1 MMNPVQDDMTLSRS
15 WAACGGRAA
24 RAACLALLVGLVA
37 ACGGGGGSKIKPD
50 ENATAGPAPASLTYL
65 SATPDLIYLSGAP
78 GPHRADVVFEVR
90 DATGAVL
97 AGEAVRLQL
106 ANALLGTALDGAGA
120 DGTVTIASDAEG
132 KVRVT
137 VLAGTV
143 PGAVRVAASVVDAP
157 TIATSSLELRVA
169 TGRPAQSRASL
180 AATVLSIEGY
190 QIDGTETTLTLSLA
204 DRQGNPVPDGTQV
217 NFVAESGAVFPSTCV
232 VAGGTSRCSVVLR
245 SQGVRP
251 ANGQVSILAYTPG
264 EEDFTDLN
272 GNNAWD
278 SGEPFADMGDAFRD
292 DNENGAWEAGEFQV
306 RRGGAA
312 ACAGTD
318 LAQAPGRANTCDGRW
333 GETDVRRQIRIVF
346 ATSEAQFT
354 ASGPSVPTTGTFD
367 VLVADRLGNS
377 LATGST
383 VSVLVRPASDA
394 SSCTAEVSPTTVP
407 NGVRPTLVR
416 ITTKDCLLADRV
428 ELTARSPSG
437 IATVVSYGVQ

>member
-1 MMNPVQDDMTLSRS
+1 MNPSRT
-15 WAACGGRAA
+15 WADRTGRAA
-24 RAACLALLVGLVA
+24 RAACLALLVGVVA

-97 AGEAVRLQL
+97 VGEAVRLQL
-106 ANALLGTALDGAGA
+106 ANALLGTALDGAGT
-120 DGTVTIASDAEG
+120 DGSVTVASDAEG

-157 TIATSSLELRVA
+157 AIATSSLELRVA

-180 AATVLSIEGY
+180 AASLLSIEAY
-190 QIDGTETTLTLSLA
+190 QIDGAETTLTLSLA

-217 NFVAESGAVFPSTCV
+217 NFVAEAGAVFPSSCV
-232 VAGGTSRCSVVLR
+232 VTGGSSRCSVVLR

-251 ANGQVSILAYTPG
+251 ANGQINILAYTPG

-292 DNENGAWEAGEFQV
+292 DDENGVWAAGEFQV

-346 ATSEAQFT
+346 ATSEARFT
-354 ASGPSVPTTGTFD
+354 AAAPTAPTTGSLD
-367 VLVADRLGNS
+367 VEVADRLGNS

-383 VSVLVRPASDA
+383 LAVIVQTASTT
-394 SSCTAEVSPTTVP
+394 SSCGAVVSPTTVP
-407 NGVRPTLVR
+407 NGLLPTLAR
-416 ITTKDCLLADRV
+416 LTTKDCQPGDRL

-437 IATVVSYGVQ
+437 VATMVTIGIQ